1 MPCVEHTV
9 TVNRPARV
17 VFDYLADGMNNRH
30 WRNGVLVIE
39 RTNSAD
45 GLGAT
50 YRQVTSTGPGGRPLD
65 EDYRVTAFD
74 PPRRLEFLV
83 TAGPVRP
90 AGVFELIENPDQST
104 QVRFV
109 LALKAARLWKLLAPM
124 ITPRMQREV
133 DALDNLKA
141 ILERAP

>member
-9 TVNRPARV
+9 IVNRPARV
-17 VFDYLADGMNNRH
+17 VFDYLADGMNNRA

-65 EDYRVTAFD
+65 EDYRVTVFD

>member
-1 MPCVEHTV
+1 MPHVEHTV

-17 VFDYLADGMNNRH
+17 VFDYLADGMNNRA

-65 EDYRVTAFD
+65 EDYRVTVFD
-74 PPRRLEFLV
+74 PPR
-83 TAGPVRP
+83 
-90 AGVFELIENPDQST
+90 
-104 QVRFV
+104 
-109 LALKAARLWKLLAPM
+109 
-124 ITPRMQREV
+124 
-133 DALDNLKA
+133 
-141 ILERAP
+141 

>member
-1 MPCVEHTV
+1 V
-9 TVNRPARV
+9 
-17 VFDYLADGMNNRH
+17 
-30 WRNGVLVIE
+30 
-39 RTNSAD
+39 
-45 GLGAT
+45 
-50 YRQVTSTGPGGRPLD
+50 RQSPV
-65 EDYRVTAFD
+65 FD

>member
-1 MPCVEHTV
+1 MPHVEHTV

-17 VFDYLADGMNNRH
+17 VFDYLADGTNNRA

-65 EDYRVTAFD
+65 EDYRVTVFD

-109 LALKAARLWKLLAPM
+109 LALKAAWLWKLLAPM

>member
-1 MPCVEHTV
+1 MS
-9 TVNRPARV
+9 R
-17 VFDYLADGMNNRH
+17 YLTHRG
-30 WRNGVLVIE
+30 
-39 RTNSAD
+39 
-45 GLGAT
+45 GL
-50 YRQVTSTGPGGRPLD
+50 SSSS
-65 EDYRVTAFD
+65 
-74 PPRRLEFLV
+74 PR
-83 TAGPVRP
+83 GPVRP

>member
-1 MPCVEHTV
+1 MPYVEHTV
-9 TVNRPARV
+9 TVNRPARA

-39 RTNSAD
+39 RTSSAD

-50 YRQVTSTGPGGRPLD
+50 YRQVTNSGPGGRPLP
-65 EDYRVTAFD
+65 EDYRVTVFD
-74 PPRRLEFLV
+74 PPRRLEFLI
-83 TAGPVRP
+83 TAGPARP
-90 AGVFELIENPDQST
+90 TGVFELTENPDQST
-104 QVRFV
+104 QVRFA
-109 LALKAARLWKLLAPM
+109 LDLKAPGFLKLLAPM
-124 ITPRMQREV
+124 ITRRLQREV

>member
-1 MPCVEHTV
+1 MPHVEHTV

-17 VFDYLADGMNNRH
+17 VFDYLADGMNNRD

-39 RTNSAD
+39 RTSSAD
-45 GLGAT
+45 RLGAT

-65 EDYRVTAFD
+65 EDYRVTVFD

-83 TAGPVRP
+83 TAGPARP
-90 AGVFELIENPDQST
+90 AGVFELTENPDQST
-104 QVRFV
+104 QVRFA
-109 LALKAARLWKLLAPM
+109 LDLKAAGLWKLLAPM
-124 ITPRMQREV
+124 ITTRMQREV